1 MTDPNFFSTSFYH
14 EETTDQS
21 NGLGP
26 WVENRYRT
34 IDLSPKIMMQRHH
47 IVTRK
52 PKKIN
57 TAMKL
62 PVIASKVLQLNPL
75 LMLKE
80 TPPLLSSRT
89 N

>member
-1 MTDPNFFSTSFYH
+1 MTDANLFSTSFYN
-14 EETTDQS
+14 EEPTSQS
-21 NGLGP
+21 NSLGP

-34 IDLSPKIMMQRHH
+34 IDLSPKIAMQRHH
-47 IVTRK
+47 IITRR

-75 LMLKE
+75 LMLK
-80 TPPLLSSRT
+80 
-89 N
+89 

>member
-1 MTDPNFFSTSFYH
+1 MTDANFFSTSFYH
-14 EETTDQS
+14 EEPINQNNS
-21 NGLGP
+21 LGP

-34 IDLSPKIMMQRHH
+34 IDLSPKIVMQRHH
-47 IVTRK
+47 IITRK

-57 TAMKL
+57 TVMKL

-80 TPPLLSSRT
+80 NPTVLSSRT